1 MRRHELT
8 DESWAVIG
16 PLLAPPRMG
25 RPVRDRRQVVN
36 GILWKLSTG
45 AAWRD
50 LPERYGPWKT
60 VYERFRRW
68 SADGTWDRLLAH
80 VQQHSDA
87 VGAVDWTVVCV
98 DSTAVRAHQ
107 HAAGARKGGQD
118 RPGEAIGRSRGGL
131 TTKIHLA
138 CDGQGRP
145 LAFTVT
151 AGNVND
157 CTQFEQV
164 MARISVRRCGPG
176 RPRTRPERVAA
187 DKGYSSTKIRTY
199 LRRRGIKAAIPERT
213 DQINGRLRRGE
224 SLCRLDRAAYR
235 RRNVVERCFNRLKHN
250 KALATRYDKRARH
263 YQAMVTLACL
273 RLWLP

>member
-8 DESWAVIG
+8 DESWALIA
-16 PLLAPPRMG
+16 PLLAPGRMG

-60 VYERFRRW
+60 VYERFRCW
-68 SADGTWDRLLAH
+68 SADGTWDRLLAY

-87 VGAVDWTVVCV
+87 VGQVDWTLVCV
-98 DSTAVRAHQ
+98 DSTTVRAHQ
-107 HAAGARKGGQD
+107 HAAGARKGGQAW
-118 RPGEAIGRSRGGL
+118 PGEAIGRSRGGL

-138 CDGQGRP
+138 CDGKGRP
-145 LAFTVT
+145 LAFTLT

-157 CTQFEQV
+157 CTQFEAV
-164 MARISVRRCGPG
+164 MAGIRVNGPGPG

-187 DKGYSSTKIRTY
+187 DKGYSSRKIRAY
-199 LRRRGIKAAIPERT
+199 LRRRGIKSAIPERL
-213 DQINGRLRRGE
+213 DQINGRLSRGE
-224 SLCRLDRAAYR
+224 SLCHLDRAAYR
-235 RRNVVERCFNRLKHN
+235 RRNLVERCFNKLKQN

-263 YQAMVTLACL
+263 YQALVALACL

>member
-8 DESWAVIG
+8 DESWVVIA

-25 RPVRDRRQVVN
+25 RPVRDRRQVLN

-87 VGAVDWTVVCV
+87 IGAVDWSIVCV
-98 DSTAVRAHQ
+98 DSTTVRAHQ
-107 HAAGARKGGQD
+107 HAAGARKGG
-118 RPGEAIGRSRGGL
+118 PGRARRSAGPRGGL

-138 CDGQGRP
+138 CDGRGLP

-151 AGNVND
+151 GGNVND
-157 CTQFEQV
+157 CTQLEAV
-164 MARISVRRCGPG
+164 MARIRIARPGPG
-176 RPRTRPERVAA
+176 RPRTRPGRVVA
-187 DKGYSSTKIRTY
+187 DKGYSSLKIRAY
-199 LRRRGIKAAIPERT
+199 LRRRGIATTIPERI
-213 DQINGRLRRGE
+213 DQINGRIRRGE
-224 SLCRLDRAAYR
+224 SRCRLDRAAYR
-235 RRNVVERCFNRLKHN
+235 RRNVVERCFNRLKQN

-263 YQAMVTLACL
+263 YQSLVTLACL